1 MKEYSQQDIQKWLEN
16 NFLFWNNRDREA
28 FTQLYRDASPNG
40 LIIEYVGQ
48 PEVEDGWAAFNYMWD
63 NYNGNITA
71 EPQQILVNG
80 NEGACYVH
88 NISKADNDERQPSIE
103 TYKFEQ
109 GKLLIRY
116 FHKSEHLV

>member
-1 MKEYSQQDIQKWLEN
+1 MKNYTEKDIQQWMED
-16 NFLFWNNRDREA
+16 NFRIWNARDRAA
-28 FTQLYRDASPNG
+28 FTKLYEEAAPNG

-63 NYNGNITA
+63 NYNQNITA

-80 NEGACYVH
+80 KEAAVYVF
-88 NISKADNDERQPSIE
+88 NISKADGNEVHPSIE
-103 TYKFEQ
+103 TYTFDN
-109 GKLLIRY
+109 GTLTIRY